1 MSPATRPAPSTRRS
15 RAHTS
20 PCWSA
25 RSSTEPKTSSDFY
38 QRDLAAGRLT
48 EERAMALLQEFY
60 LKQTANVEP
69 IPEAGMESNAVL
81 GNSQHVVT
89 IGGLTPEGDDATNAL
104 TLLMIDAY
112 EQMNGCANQLSVRL
126 SEHSP
131 AALWDR
137 TTRVFRTTSGIAFFN
152 DEAIVSALE
161 ADGMRVEDAR
171 DYCIVGCVETSGQSD
186 THGCPGG
193 HELVLPAVL
202 LLTLSRGRRPPRAP
216 GQMRGFDS
224 GDPATF
230 HTYPAL
236 LDAFRRQLAHQVDV
250 MVRATAGKDRAH
262 RELLP
267 APYVSALMD
276 GCIERARDITD
287 GGARYDFT
295 SLDVRGLA
303 TVVDSLLALRTF
315 VYQRRELSLAEIV
328 HLLDRDFSG
337 DEVLRQRMIR
347 EAPKYGTRHP
357 DADALA
363 RDVVHWIHQIL
374 APRRNVRG
382 GRWRA
387 CYYSYGN
394 HVIDGMMLGATPDGR
409 HHGEPISNGV
419 SPNNFVELPAGPLGP
434 MAAVAGLPANE
445 VSSGLS
451 LNLRFHPDFLRTE
464 EALRS
469 FTALIQ
475 TYFAMGGMHFQP
487 NVVSTETLREAQR
500 HPERHR
506 DLVVKVS
513 GYSAYF
519 TDLGHSI
526 QEDIIARHEFGG

>member
-1 MSPATRPAPSTRRS
+1 
-15 RAHTS
+15 
-20 PCWSA
+20 
-25 RSSTEPKTSSDFY
+25 
-38 QRDLAAGRLT
+38 
-48 EERAMALLQEFY
+48 MALLQEFY